1 MSKSSILDTTVKT
14 YLINCINS
22 DDVELITVADK
33 IEFSRK
39 DFYGSQEWNV
49 KRVGEQVAVR
59 EWLQGLPSSI
69 GIAFMNYE
77 ILQIAVTWGSMPA
90 DYTERQADKI
100 LDNWFNLLA
109 AKLCQLWRGHR
120 VPQ

>member
-1 MSKSSILDTTVKT
+1 MSKSSVLDTTVKL
-14 YLINCINS
+14 YLIGCIGS
-22 DDVELITVADK
+22 EDVELITVADK
-33 IEFSRK
+33 ITHTRK

-49 KRVGEQVAVR
+49 KRVGEQVAVKD
-59 EWLQGLPSSI
+59 WLQGLPSSI

-77 ILQIAVTWGSMPA
+77 ILQIAVKWGSLPA

-100 LDNWFNLLA
+100 LENWFNLLA
-109 AKLCQLWRGHR
+109 AKLCQLWRGYR